1 MEETR
6 KNEII
11 TYLEKK
17 IKAYMEGP
25 EFPNRDNIVA
35 NLTAVNEAV
44 KSGKGTFEYVSMPG
58 MTGFLHKKFFD
69 ALAEIGLDIDECG
82 YGECSIIDSLS
93 IEADID
99 SFLNA

>member
-17 IKAYMEGP
+17 IQAYMEGP

-35 NLTAVNEAV
+35 NLTAVNDAV
-44 KSGKGTFEYVSMPG
+44 KSGKETFEYVSMPG
-58 MTGFLHKKFFD
+58 KSGFLHEKFFAD
-69 ALAEIGLDIDECG
+69 LAEIGLDIDECG
-82 YGECSIIDSLS
+82 YGECSIIDSRS
-93 IEADID
+93 IEEDID
-99 SFLNA
+99 SFLNS